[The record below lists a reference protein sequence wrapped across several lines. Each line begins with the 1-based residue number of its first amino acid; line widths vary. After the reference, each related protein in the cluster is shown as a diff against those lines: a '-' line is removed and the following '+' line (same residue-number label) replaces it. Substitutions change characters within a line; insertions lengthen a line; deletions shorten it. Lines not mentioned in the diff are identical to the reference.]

1 MHYLNEVQFPKE
13 LQLHL
18 GPLSAACLLDLN
30 EVQFPKELQLR
41 DPAEVGLFST
51 NLNEVQFPKELQRQ
65 VSCHTA
71 ERPAPQ

>member
-30 EVQFPKELQLR
+30 EVQFPKELQPR
-41 DPAEVGLFST
+41 AATHWAP
-51 NLNEVQFPKELQRQ
+51 
-65 VSCHTA
+65 TA
-71 ERPAPQ
+71 APQ